1 MNNFALRC
9 FDALCYNSKAILCKW
24 VKKPCKYFIAEYEKC
39 TTRNGVDMET
49 YVLDLEFL
57 LFLSLWTEGIN

>member
-1 MNNFALRC
+1 M
-9 FDALCYNSKAILCKW
+9 SK
-24 VKKPCKYFIAEYEKC
+24 KKPCKYFIAEYEKC

-57 LFLSLWTEGIN
+57 LFLSSWTEGIN